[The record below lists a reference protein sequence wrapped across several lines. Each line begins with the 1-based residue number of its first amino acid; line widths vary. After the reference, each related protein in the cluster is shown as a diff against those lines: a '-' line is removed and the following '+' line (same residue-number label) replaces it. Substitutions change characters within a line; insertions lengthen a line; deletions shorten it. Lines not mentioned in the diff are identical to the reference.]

1 MNETE
6 EDLGR
11 LQELLDHSYASAGR
25 HLREVITPERRLT
38 AREVCDRLTGMRLL
52 TLATVTSDGRPLTG
66 PVDGVFYRGAFHFG
80 SAPDSVR
87 IRHIRRRPYVSA
99 TYVPGEEFSVT
110 VHGTAT
116 LLDMRAAENANL
128 RQILLD
134 LYTPVYG
141 DTWEDFLD
149 ANVRARI
156 DADRLFS
163 FHLE

>member
-1 MNETE
+1 VNETE

-87 IRHIRRRPYVSA
+87 IRHIRRRPHVSA